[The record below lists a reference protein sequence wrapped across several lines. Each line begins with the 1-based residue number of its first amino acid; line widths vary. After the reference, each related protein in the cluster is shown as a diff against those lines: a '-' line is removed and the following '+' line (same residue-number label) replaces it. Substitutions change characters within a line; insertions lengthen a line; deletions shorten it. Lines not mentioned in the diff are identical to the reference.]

1 MPLGTCGAS
10 GGYLDGWL
18 VPPREQNKCMGLWYF
33 THASVHTLLRTA
45 GFILLCCLFTATTGE
60 IYRWQDHP
68 DRDALNSPLMNLT
81 WEFQSRDV
89 APMEGLTVDSF
100 PYVSFETKLGILAR
114 QMQRHRSEFAPNPVW
129 CAIQQTLANRFSVGA
144 SA

>member
-1 MPLGTCGAS
+1 MRLRCAAGQYRNYGKADPGRADAS
-10 GGYLDGWL
+10 LPGIRALPADAADVLIW
-18 VPPREQNKCMGLWYF
+18 
-33 THASVHTLLRTA
+33 
-45 GFILLCCLFTATTGE
+45 TGE